1 MIGEKEQRKRET
13 AVDKEKR
20 GWVREPGS
28 VHLVKKR
35 AEAPIWEGPPLWMG
49 HSGFY
54 QPRECQQQSG
64 GVPCTQN
71 TAWGQ
76 PVSTAT
82 LGGRLGARPA
92 RRALTPYC
100 TSKSREETDRRLAEN
115 IMKGGLGRAVK
126 KSLGQMGKQRYSK
139 RSRIGSV
146 FTFYHAQ
153 WATSSCGGLASVHL
167 GDGCQSTV
175 VGALGSVT
183 PPAARGLRSTSE
195 WPPCPPP
202 HWISSETESQTS

>member
-1 MIGEKEQRKRET
+1 MTGEKEQRKRET

-28 VHLVKKR
+28 IHLVKKR
-35 AEAPIWEGPPLWMG
+35 ADAPIWEGPPLWMG

-54 QPRECQQQSG
+54 QPCECQQQSG
-64 GVPCTQN
+64 VCP
-71 TAWGQ
+71 APRIQ
-76 PVSTAT
+76 PEANQFP
-82 LGGRLGARPA
+82 LPPWEEGWEPDQA
-92 RRALTPYC
+92 RRALTTYC

-126 KSLGQMGKQRYSK
+126 KSLGQRGKQRRSK

-175 VGALGSVT
+175 AGALGQSHFLQPEVCE
-183 PPAARGLRSTSE
+183 AHLSDHHV
-195 WPPCPPP
+195 P
-202 HWISSETESQTS
+202 HPIG

>member
-1 MIGEKEQRKRET
+1 MGQRAGQCPLSEKESRGTHLRGSPSLNGSLRLLPALWVPT
-13 AVDKEKR
+13 AER
-20 GWVREPGS
+20 
-28 VHLVKKR
+28 
-35 AEAPIWEGPPLWMG
+35 
-49 HSGFY
+49 
-54 QPRECQQQSG
+54 
-64 GVPCTQN
+64 GVPCIQN

-126 KSLGQMGKQRYSK
+126 KSLGQRGKQRRSK
-139 RSRIGSV
+139 RSRIGSA

-153 WATSSCGGLASVHL
+153 WATSRGGGLASVHL